1 MGYFSFEC
9 KGCNQDLVEGEEVR
23 LNGCKGEY
31 DGYGGC
37 GTGDGCVD
45 HSPAAWHKL
54 CYSKATDAEKL
65 DETPSR
71 NARNQGFGWP
81 RQDCMPEG
89 SSYVEPPR
97 LHFKD
102 VSSVDVR
109 VYLDALYADEQ
120 KDSNTEEEKR
130 SPYWFNAARH
140 VRLEDEEEP
149 VLFTPE
155 DLTTSDYA
163 EAYASFGDRWEHNYL
178 DPDYLP
184 GGDKARGSEYW
195 GENGDPGD
203 LFWAMDERFQG
214 KHTTVSTIAHAIIA
228 GAKKRLR
235 ADPCRYGHRPGHG
248 DYYSRPRCKRCG
260 EIAADGR

>member
-9 KGCNQDLVEGEEVR
+9 KGCNQDLVEGELVR

-31 DGYGGC
+31 DGFGGC

-45 HSPAAWHKL
+45 YDPAAWHQL
-54 CYSKATDAEKL
+54 CYSKASDAEKL

-89 SSYVEPPR
+89 SNYVEPPR

-109 VYLDALYADEQ
+109 VYLDALHAD
-120 KDSNTEEEKR
+120 DASR
-130 SPYWFNAARH
+130 DDGRAPYWFNAARH

-149 VLFTPE
+149 VLFTPS
-155 DLTTSDYA
+155 DLTTSDFA
-163 EAYASFGDRWEHNYL
+163 ETYASFGDRWEHNHL
-178 DPDYLP
+178 DRDYLP
-184 GGDKARGSEYW
+184 GGDKARGGSYY
-195 GENGDPGD
+195 GETAEDRAKNDPGD
-203 LFWAMDERFQG
+203 LFWAMLDRFQG
-214 KHTTVSTIAHAIIA
+214 KHITVSTIAHAIVER
-228 GAKKRLR
+228 AKRRLR
-235 ADPCRYGHRPGHG
+235 A
-248 DYYSRPRCKRCG
+248 
-260 EIAADGR
+260 E